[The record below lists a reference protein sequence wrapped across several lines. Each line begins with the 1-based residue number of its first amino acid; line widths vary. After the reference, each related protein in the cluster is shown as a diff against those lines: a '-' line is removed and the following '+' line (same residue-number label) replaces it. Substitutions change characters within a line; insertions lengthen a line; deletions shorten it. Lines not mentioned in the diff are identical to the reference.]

1 MTTPF
6 VAPVRR
12 KAAGRNHYYVD
23 GNDRRMPGVTTILG
37 NGMPKK
43 ALINWAA
50 NATADAAVN
59 GWDELAELPVATRL
73 DRLKK
78 ARYDDRDAAARR
90 GTEVHGIAEQLVKGE
105 RVTVPEELRG
115 HVEAYVKFL
124 DDWDVEPV
132 LVEFVV
138 ASYRYG
144 YAGTCDLIAD
154 LTMLDGQVVRWLLDI
169 KTTRSGVYGETALQL
184 AAYRYADV
192 HLADDGTERPVPVV
206 ERTGV
211 VHVRADGYSLI
222 PVTAGEQQLTDFR
235 YVQQVAR
242 FDDESRGLIG
252 DELTPPHPD
261 GEVARVIYERN
272 GR

>member
-1 MTTPF
+1 MTTFKPS
-6 VAPVRR
+6 VRR
-12 KAAGRNHYYVD
+12 KTAGRNHYYVD
-23 GNDRRMPGVTTILG
+23 GNGTRMPGVTTILG
-37 NGMPKK
+37 NGLPKK

-73 DRLKK
+73 DRLKR
-78 ARYDDRDAAARR
+78 ARYNDRDAAAKR
-90 GTEVHGIAEQLVKGE
+90 GTDVHGLAEQLVKGE

-115 HVEAYVKFL
+115 HVEAYVRFL
-124 DDWDVEPV
+124 DDWDVELV

-154 LTMLDGQVVRWLLDI
+154 LTMPDGRVVRWLLDI

-192 HLADDGTERPVPVV
+192 YLTADGTEEPLPVV

-211 VHVRADGYSLI
+211 VHVRADGYSLV
-222 PVTAGEQQLTDFR
+222 PVTAGEQQLTVFR

-242 FDDESRGLIG
+242 FDEESRGLIG

-261 GEVARVIYERN
+261 GEIARVIYERS
-272 GR
+272 GQ